1 MLLELQKGIV
11 YGPVQ
16 SRRLG
21 RSLGINILAPGVKVC
36 TFNCL
41 YCQYGWTDF
50 SNIKNVPF
58 PPVQKIIDG
67 VERALE
73 SLPIPPA
80 YITFSG
86 NGEPTLHPRF
96 PKIVD
101 RVTRLRDRYAPSA
114 KTAILSNSYRVHDA
128 SVREAL
134 GKLDVRIMKL
144 DAGRAG
150 TFKTYNKPHPGIFF
164 LDIIQGLC
172 SLEDVTIQ
180 ALFAGGRLGNFK
192 VKHLSEWIQKLERIK
207 PIDVHVYTLD
217 RGCPSDAIVKL
228 EKSDLEQIKGKGEL
242 RGIPIS
248 VF

>member
-21 RSLGINILAPGVKVC
+21 RSLGINILPPGVKVC

-58 PPVQKIIDG
+58 PPVQKIIDAVG
-67 VERALE
+67 KALE
-73 SLPIPPA
+73 SLPMPPA
-80 YITFSG
+80 YVTFSG
-86 NGEPTLHPRF
+86 NGEPTLHPQF
-96 PKIVD
+96 SKIVD
-101 RVTRLRDRYAPSA
+101 GVTQLKDGYAPSA
-114 KTAILSNSYRVHDA
+114 KTAILSNSSRVHDP

-144 DAGRAG
+144 DAGRAR
-150 TFKTYNKPHPGIFF
+150 TFKTYNKPYPGIFF
-164 LDIIQGLC
+164 FDIIQGLC

-180 ALFAGGRLGNFK
+180 ALFTGGRLGNFK

-207 PIDVHVYTLD
+207 PIDVQVYTLD
-217 RGCPSDAIVKL
+217 RGCPSDAIVKR
-228 EKSDLEQIKGKGEL
+228 EKSDLEQIKRKGEL
-242 RGIPIS
+242 HGIPIS